1 MSRLDKIRE
10 AVDNGYD
17 YSVETAEEHVKIL
30 LEVIDVV
37 MAIGPADL
45 GDIEYILAQGEHV
58 ELSVLIHS
66 VRIALRGLL

>member
-1 MSRLDKIRE
+1 MSK
-10 AVDNGYD
+10 Y
-17 YSVETAEEHVKIL
+17 EELKKEL
-30 LEVIDVV
+30 LEGGCGKCEGIDELIGVIDVV